1 MKKYLSEENKLKITI
16 RKDYFE
22 RENIKAKILS
32 NINRLTHL
40 CLDEKTEHPKNEPAK
55 RVPSN
60 ENIENDPSF
69 EVEKRPKLNEDEKTV
84 TRNKRLLQSFL
95 FDHLKKAKDALED
108 EKTNKTIIMQQAQNK
123 RVEAKLLEEKKKIE
137 KNEIFDIE
145 KKTII
150 LIDDIKMLEE
160 NIKKNEGKFMKMSL
174 ISHYDKMKNFISTNT
189 SPTIFW
195 CPLKFNE
202 KMKTL
207 QKGTHEFINKK
218 IEEIESANY
227 EVEFEEESWV
237 KEFDNLREII
247 KRKSA
252 ENGDEKGEEKGG
264 DNEEENKEKNEG
276 ENEEENEEENG
287 EDKEEEDE
295 EENEEENVEENE
307 EES

>member
-40 CLDEKTEHPKNEPAK
+40 CLDEKTEHTKNEPQK

-60 ENIENDPSF
+60 ENLENDPSF

-145 KKTII
+145 KKTIV
-150 LIDDIKMLEE
+150 LIDDIKILEE

-174 ISHYDKMKNFISTNT
+174 INHYDKMKNFISTNT

-207 QKGTHEFINKK
+207 QTGTHEFINKK
-218 IEEIESANY
+218 IQEIESANY
-227 EVEFEEESWV
+227 EVEFEEENWL

-247 KRKSA
+247 KRKSL
-252 ENGDEKGEEKGG
+252 E
-264 DNEEENKEKNEG
+264 NEEGK
-276 ENEEENEEENG
+276 EEENEEG
-287 EDKEEEDE
+287 KE
-295 EENEEENVEENE
+295 EENEEDNE
-307 EES
+307 EETEEES